1 MLPTP
6 KLTFATLLAFLCSCT
21 IVRVP
26 YSGPS
31 SPPRGTAGKPKPA
44 KKPQPKPS
52 SSKPKPK
59 PTPKPAPKPAKP
71 TPKPSGPGKPAKPQ
85 EPPPRPDPRPEEPP
99 PGVRDGTQIV
109 VPLRVDFDGAVN
121 KVDSLIQK
129 TITQDWQVVSDPK
142 SATKIEV
149 RYTIWRDPIKAKFDD
164 GRLDVAVNVRYA
176 ADVRASTK
184 IGKRLIWITKGET
197 WGTKA
202 EPQKVAAKFH
212 ADFKIEN
219 DFRVTAAP
227 ALDDIDFGP
236 APSGQVCVKALA
248 KVCITKESVA
258 PMVNKNLQKQLV
270 PKIQQALAQ
279 ADAQFEKQL
288 NLKKQAQTL
297 WAGLQQP
304 QSLQQF
310 AQGRC
315 PPEAGAICSTPAWL
329 VAKPTAL
336 GVSQPRMD
344 GGSLRV
350 DLGLAGQLVVTLGAK
365 PAVKPVPL
373 PKLQPV
379 TDPPGFAFKS
389 RLRLPI
395 SQLNEELSKRLGNV
409 KLDGR
414 NTPDIVITYV
424 KLVDAFEGRHP
435 HRLTFAVGV
444 GGAIRG
450 ELKLQGDLEWDAR
463 ARELAIENFD
473 YTVDTDNAALKKLSE
488 SQYAA
493 LRKLVADKAR
503 WKLDTRAAALSDA
516 VSKALGGAVAG
527 RLQVDAEVTAIEVEN
542 FSVKDGLVDAAVAL
556 GGKLEV
562 AFTP

>member
-31 SPPRGTAGKPKPA
+31 SPPRGAAGKPKPA
-44 KKPQPKPS
+44 KGKPKPKPS
-52 SSKPKPK
+52 SQAPTKK
-59 PTPKPAPKPAKP
+59 PTPKPA
-71 TPKPSGPGKPAKPQ
+71 KPSGPGKPAKPKPQ
-85 EPPPRPDPRPEEPP
+85 PKPPTPRPAPKPEEPP
-99 PGVRDGTQIV
+99 PGVREGTQMV
-109 VPLRVDFDGAVN
+109 VPLRVAFDESVK

-142 SATKIEV
+142 SATKVEV
-149 RYTIWRDPIKAKFDD
+149 RYTVWRDPIKAKFDD
-164 GRLDVAVNVRYA
+164 GRLDVSVNVRYA

-184 IGKRLIWITKGET
+184 IGKRVIWITKGET

-202 EPQKVAAKFH
+202 EPQRVAAKFH
-212 ADFKIEN
+212 ADFKIQD
-219 DFRVTAAP
+219 DFRVTAEAK
-227 ALDDIDFGP
+227 LDDIDFGP

-248 KVCITKESVA
+248 KVCITKETVA

-270 PKIQQALAQ
+270 PQIEQALDQ

-297 WAGLQQP
+297 WTALQQP
-304 QSLQQF
+304 QSLQQLG
-310 AQGRC
+310 QGRC
-315 PPEAGAICSTPAWL
+315 PTEAGAICSTPAWL
-329 VAKPTAL
+329 VAKPTSI

-344 GGSLRV
+344 GDDLRV
-350 DLGLAGQLVVTLGAK
+350 DLGLAGQLVVQLGDK
-365 PAVKPVPL
+365 PAVKPTPL
-373 PKLQPV
+373 PKLEAV

-389 RLRLPI
+389 RLRLPL
-395 SQLNEELSKRLGNV
+395 SQLNEELSKRVANV

-435 HRLTFAVGV
+435 HRLSFAVGV
-444 GGAIRG
+444 GGALRG
-450 ELKLQGDLEWDAR
+450 ELKLQGDLEWDPK
-463 ARELAIENFD
+463 ARELSIENFD
-473 YTVDTDNAALKKLSE
+473 YTVDTDNEKLQKLSQ

-503 WKLDTRAAALSDA
+503 WKLDAKAAALTEA
-516 VSKALGGAVAG
+516 VTKSLGGALAG
-527 RLQVDAEVTAIEVEN
+527 KLQVNGELTDVQLEN
-542 FSVKDGLVDAAVAL
+542 FSVKDGVVDAAVAL
-556 GGKLEV
+556 AGKLDI
-562 AFTP
+562 AYSP